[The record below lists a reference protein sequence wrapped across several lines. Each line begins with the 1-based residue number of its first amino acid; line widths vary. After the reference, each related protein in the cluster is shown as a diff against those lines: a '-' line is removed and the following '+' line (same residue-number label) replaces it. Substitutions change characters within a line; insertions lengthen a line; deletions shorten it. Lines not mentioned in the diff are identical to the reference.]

1 MPEMKDQEGD
11 VCRDALGRALTEE
24 SPRTAPLMRKAP
36 LPAMTVTEVAT
47 LLRIDRATVYRQQSM
62 LGGVK
67 IGRVLRFPR
76 EFIENGIWG
85 MSDGLQNEIG
95 PLQSGPHNQRLQ
107 ENGVLRHQGRG
118 QKVGSGPKR
127 LSMGASREA
136 DPYGLVGS

>member
-1 MPEMKDQEGD
+1 MMASKVHEEEVHK
-11 VCRDALGRALTEE
+11 DALERALMEE
-24 SPRTAPLMRKAP
+24 VPTIAPLAGKRP
-36 LPAMTVTEVAT
+36 LPAMTVTEVAG

-85 MSDGLQNEIG
+85 KSDGLQNGVG
-95 PLQSGPHNQRLQ
+95 PLQSGPDNMRPK
-107 ENGVLRHQGRG
+107 ENGVIQHQGRG
-118 QKVGSGPKR
+118 QKMGNGPKR
-127 LSMGASREA
+127 LHVVPSRED